1 MGKIKFI
8 PIGKPSQEYLDER
21 HADYL
26 PRYFKVFGIE
36 QQRGKIYNKNIMAN
50 SYLNDNL
57 YTIGIMVGHRQC
69 GSGIVPGT
77 QFHLFLNDEFFEIND
92 FLKMDETYKKKLA
105 NGTNFRN
112 SMPFHREEN
121 KQALKSNPIVKYTYE
136 RMKKAFGRDDIDI
149 EFVPG
154 KGWYTMCSAIFTSLD
169 DLIDCSIAEIEECH
183 NEMERYENR
192 HSEERR
198 KKVKFIDDPDFK
210 IFNPKQQPPI
220 VFSAH
225 VGGDTLRTT
234 ECVCV

>member
-1 MGKIKFI
+1 MGKIEFI

-26 PRYFKVFGIE
+26 PRYFRVLGIE
-36 QQRGKIYNKNIMAN
+36 QQRGKIYNYNIMAN

-57 YTIGIMVGHRQC
+57 YTIGIQVGHRQC

-92 FLKMDETYKKKLA
+92 FLKMDETYKEKLA

-112 SMPFHREEN
+112 SMPLFREEN
-121 KQALKSNPIVKYTYE
+121 EQALKSNPIVKYTYE

-169 DLIDCSIAEIEECH
+169 DLIDCSIVNIEQSY

-192 HSEERR
+192 YSEERR

-225 VGGDTLRTT
+225 VGGDALRTK
-234 ECVCV
+234 EYICV